1 MEMSFI
7 SMDCDVSQRAL
18 AAVEESAI
26 LRTERK
32 RLLIQARILR
42 EQRKGARSLDP
53 VLTAIADATS
63 VYFRYE
69 GDISSQD
76 SNHALTAGFRM
87 TW

>member
-7 SMDCDVSQRAL
+7 SMDYDVSQRAL

-42 EQRKGARSLDP
+42 EARKGARSVGP
-53 VLTAIADATS
+53 VLEVSSAISGDMRTS
-63 VYFRYE
+63 HR
-69 GDISSQD
+69 SS
-76 SNHALTAGFRM
+76 RRP
-87 TW
+87 